1 LVEDDLVY
9 TQNYNKIKQ
18 LKQSVKLF
26 PEYALG
32 WAPRINDGL
41 YFKMHYEPDAKDFP
55 QFNPD
60 VSSGLF
66 WGSTVIYTMI
76 QWAIYLGS
84 KEIYLLGVDFSF
96 DVPTDQKG
104 KQEIVSEGE
113 VNHFHKDYRQVGE
126 KWNKPN
132 LDIQK
137 ESFLTA
143 KAYVDAHGI
152 KIVNVTEGSKLDVFE
167 KVDFLTLFDGE

>member
-1 LVEDDLVY
+1 
-9 TQNYNKIKQ
+9 
-18 LKQSVKLF
+18 
-26 PEYALG
+26 
-32 WAPRINDGL
+32 
-41 YFKMHYEPDAKDFP
+41 MHYEPDAKDFP